1 MRLCCVSHFS
11 SCLHLSQ
18 CSPIL
23 FFFSDCFIS
32 VLLRAGQQS
41 PWSPGQHTIVSLC
54 VTAVSSTGVSIPKAP
69 FLFVLL
75 SGGAAA
81 LSVVRYHQFSANHQ
95 HILCNLLQ
103 SISTDASC
111 LQPDNIPQWLLEQ
124 NLGSLQ
130 STFYLLCS
138 LLLFCAFPRSAVP
151 MGPHCGEHPRGTHS
165 VPQQVPG
172 NDTQVQHK
180 RVTNKRSG
188 SATASRDMSHARKS
202 SDFHSY
208 MFPFICGV
216 SWNT

>member
-1 MRLCCVSHFS
+1 MAGSHYVRMQYIPLSLYQTFLFHSILQCLLGYIWHVVQMRLCCVSHFS

-111 LQPDNIPQWLLEQ
+111 LQPDNIPQ
-124 NLGSLQ
+124 
-130 STFYLLCS
+130 
-138 LLLFCAFPRSAVP
+138 
-151 MGPHCGEHPRGTHS
+151 
-165 VPQQVPG
+165 
-172 NDTQVQHK
+172 
-180 RVTNKRSG
+180 
-188 SATASRDMSHARKS
+188 
-202 SDFHSY
+202 
-208 MFPFICGV
+208 
-216 SWNT
+216 